1 MILRLKVCKVLTG
14 VPVLPITVGSPAMIY
29 HHGRVT
35 RTTEVVDVYRK
46 SVTEIRF
53 ETRHTMY
60 ILKVDSTDIE
70 EELKRYEYAR
80 KACD

>member
-1 MILRLKVCKVLTG
+1 MKIKICKILTG
-14 VPVLPITVGSPAMIY
+14 VPVYPIVAGSPAMIY
-29 HHGRVT
+29 HNGHVT

-60 ILKVDSTDIE
+60 ILKVDFVIE
-70 EELKRYEYAR
+70 EELKHYGYAR
-80 KACD
+80 KAFD

>member
-1 MILRLKVCKVLTG
+1 
-14 VPVLPITVGSPAMIY
+14 MIY
-29 HHGRVT
+29 HQGHVT

-46 SVTEIRF
+46 SATEIRF
-53 ETRHTMY
+53 ETRHSMY

-70 EELKRYEYAR
+70 EELRRYGYAR

>member
-1 MILRLKVCKVLTG
+1 MLRLKVCKIITG

-46 SVTEIRF
+46 SATEIRF